1 MTPGDIRVPGN
12 GAPANSLPSCNKLM
26 FVRQHWKLLSVW
38 PLLGIFIIAILWV
51 AESSQVELD
60 RRAAATDALR
70 DAAILSKAY
79 AQYLDRSLEQAD
91 QLSLLIKYEWEHGRN
106 TLKLEE
112 LTGLGIFPATQY
124 VLVSIIDA
132 RGLPQTGSVPVKGFA
147 TLADRDYFQFH
158 SAHAS
163 GALRIG
169 TPTVGRI
176 TKKNVVQLTRRL
188 DDAQGNFDGV
198 VLIAVEPAHF
208 NTFYDSASFGQQ
220 GLLAL
225 IGQDGTLRASRIGE
239 ASTDSGMS
247 WSALALPT
255 AAENTPTV
263 ALYQPAWFTDRQA
276 RYLGQ
281 SRLEHF
287 PMVAVAGLSEQE
299 RLLPYLETWRVFRIF
314 AAVASILITL
324 FASAATLM
332 SARLIWRKQRD
343 TEVQLAYRLA
353 TESGHDGFFMSR
365 AVRDSRQQIVDFEL
379 ADCNERGAAFTG
391 LSPSRLI
398 GGRISQLYPK
408 PYFYVVLDM
417 FRTAMDVGYYESELQ
432 VPPESP
438 VKLEWIHYKMIRSG
452 TGLALTARDIS
463 HAKRHEHELWNM
475 ANEDA
480 LTALPNRKWMATHL
494 PAALKR
500 AEESGEMLAL
510 LFIDLDDFKDVNDT
524 QGHSAGDEL
533 LCLAASRIKSVLR
546 PSDHV
551 VRLGGDEFIVIL
563 NPVVDKSHVVHVADR
578 IAGTLRQPATV
589 ATNAAINPAAGIER
603 ASGPHHAGRS
613 SIAASI
619 GIAIFPADGRDSETL
634 LKNSDIAMYHAKEMG
649 KGHFRF
655 YDQSLSENLTR
666 RLDTERALALSI
678 AQNRFELFYQPRV
691 DAVSGELRSME
702 ALVRWRHPERGLVL
716 PLEFIPLAERS
727 DLILSLGA
735 LIVNLA
741 CAQIA
746 QWQAG
751 ALPVVPISINVSPRQ
766 FHRGDMYALFASALA
781 RHAVPPALV
790 EIEITES
797 LMMGEA
803 ENIDATLS
811 KLRALGVK
819 LLIDDFGTGYSSL
832 SQLQR
837 LDMDVLKV
845 DRAFTSELGISHEGE
860 VFFNAI
866 VSMAHALGM
875 TVVAEGTETLEQLQV
890 LRGLKCDEV
899 QGFYIARPVTAAE
912 AEAMMKKRY
921 LLPAEPASLRPAQ

>member
-1 MTPGDIRVPGN
+1 MAPGN
-12 GAPANSLPSCNKLM
+12 ISNPGHAAPEIGMLSCNKLL
-26 FVRQHWKLLSVW
+26 FVREHWKLLSVW
-38 PLLGIFIIAILWV
+38 PVLGIFVIAILWF
-51 AESSQVELD
+51 AELSQIELD
-60 RRAAATDALR
+60 RRAAASDGLL

-91 QLSLLIKYEWEHGRN
+91 QLSLLIKYEWEHERD
-106 TLKLEE
+106 TFKIEE
-112 LTGLGIFPATQY
+112 LASLGIFPASQY
-124 VLVSIIDA
+124 VLVSIIDRDGA
-132 RGLPQTGSVPVKGFA
+132 SLTGSLPVKSLGS
-147 TLADRDYFQFH
+147 LADRDYFQFH
-158 SAHAS
+158 KTHAS
-163 GALRIG
+163 GGMRIG
-169 TPTVGRI
+169 TPTIGRI
-176 TKKNVVQLTRRL
+176 SKKTVVQLTRRL

-198 VLIAVEPAHF
+198 VLIAVEPSHF
-208 NTFYDSASFGQQ
+208 NTFYDSASFGKQ

-225 IGQDGTLRASRIGE
+225 IGQDGKLRASRVGE
-239 ASTDSGMS
+239 SAADSGMS
-247 WSALALPT
+247 LSGLVLPT
-255 AAENTPTV
+255 VADNAPTV
-263 ALYQPAWFTDRQA
+263 ALYQSMWFADRQA

-281 SRLEHF
+281 SQLEHF

-299 RLLPYLETWRVFRIF
+299 RLLPYLETWRVFRMF
-314 AAVASILITL
+314 AVAGSILTAL
-324 FASAATLM
+324 FATAAALL

-343 TEVQLAYRLA
+343 AEVQLTYRLA
-353 TESGHDGFFMSR
+353 TESGHDGFYMLR
-365 AVRDSRQQIVDFEL
+365 AVRDGQQQVVDFEL

-391 LSPSRLI
+391 LPPDKLVGSRL
-398 GGRISQLYPK
+398 SQLYPK

-417 FRTAMDVGYYESELQ
+417 FRKAMEDGFYESELQ
-432 VPPESP
+432 IPPESP
-438 VKLEWIHYKMIRSG
+438 VKVEWIHYKMIRSG
-452 TGLALTARDIS
+452 AGLALTARDIS
-463 HAKRHEHELWNM
+463 HAKRHERELWNM

-480 LTALPNRKWMATHL
+480 LTALPNRKWMAAHL

-533 LCLAASRIKSVLR
+533 LRLAAARIKSVLR

-578 IAGTLRQPATV
+578 IAGTLRQPAAVPV
-589 ATNAAINPAAGIER
+589 AADAEAQSLHEAGT
-603 ASGPHHAGRS
+603 GAGEA

-619 GIAIFPADGRDSETL
+619 GIAVYPTDGHDSETL
-634 LKNSDIAMYHAKEMG
+634 LKNSDIAMYHAKEVG

-666 RLDTERALALSI
+666 RLDTERALAASI
-678 AQNRFELFYQPRV
+678 TQNRFELFYQPRV
-691 DAVSGELRSME
+691 DAVTGELRSME
-702 ALVRWRHPERGLVL
+702 ALVRWRHPERGLVP

-735 LIVNLA
+735 LIVNQA

-751 ALPVVPISINVSPRQ
+751 GLPVVPISINVSPRQ

-781 RHAVPPALV
+781 RHAVPPAMV

-803 ENIDATLS
+803 ENIDATLA
-811 KLRALGVK
+811 KLRSLGVK

-845 DRAFTSELGISHEGE
+845 DRAFTSELGISSEGE

-890 LRGLKCDEV
+890 LRALRCDEV
-899 QGFYIARPVTAAE
+899 QGFYIARPVSAGE
-912 AEAMMKKRY
+912 AEAMMRKRY
-921 LLPAEPASLRPAQ
+921 LLPGEPVFLRPVQ